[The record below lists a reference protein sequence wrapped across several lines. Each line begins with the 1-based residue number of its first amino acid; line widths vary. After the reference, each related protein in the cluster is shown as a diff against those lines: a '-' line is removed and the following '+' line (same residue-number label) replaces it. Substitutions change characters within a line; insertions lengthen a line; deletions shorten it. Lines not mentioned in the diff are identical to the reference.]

1 MREFLAQSGKVVSLA
16 QSAKETISPIQIYIN
31 GEFLKYR
38 YKRAFFLFAEDNNFE
53 DIDKLTLIEVVNDV
67 EYILFSVCSLT
78 NDAYDMCVSGYEN
91 APHKIY
97 SLEQILD
104 GLIDPKSDI
113 HKLFS
118 STLIWLG
125 GNLMQ
130 SSPNILLTKH
140 IVVEAKTG
148 TKDLWQPCAKAKA
161 HCAAAQTLTDT
172 ACQTIRNS
180 RRFAEEIKTI
190 SGFGEVMHAYHA
202 RDDISYLETLE
213 AAIVSY
219 APNTKIIHATPCAV
233 WLGSDDTIEVAYG
246 FKPI

>member
-1 MREFLAQSGKVVSLA
+1 MAV
-16 QSAKETISPIQIYIN
+16 SAKETISPIQMYVN
-31 GEFLKYR
+31 SEFLQYPYTR
-38 YKRAFFLFAEDNNFE
+38 VFFLFSEDGKFE
-53 DIDKLTLIEVVNDV
+53 DIDKLTLIEVINDV
-67 EYILFSVCSLT
+67 EYLLFSICSLT
-78 NDAYDMCVSGYEN
+78 DDAYNICVSGYEGVL
-91 APHKIY
+91 HKIY
-97 SLEQILD
+97 SLEQIFD
-104 GLIDPKSDI
+104 GLLASTSNIY
-113 HKLFS
+113 KLFS

-130 SSPNILLTKH
+130 ASPNILLTKH
-140 IVVEAKTG
+140 IVVEANTG
-148 TKDLWQPCAKAKA
+148 NKDLWQPCAKAKA

-246 FKPI
+246 FEPI